1 VANDATTASAILI
14 EEADRR
20 DWCGD
25 YDAIITRINGRITA
39 FQFDDRVISYNAS
52 RRVEVTVSFWVTQSG
67 SYEGRGEPD
76 EDDVDW
82 NEVDNYEVHEVL
94 RSLTR
99 GDYDFQVDDDT
110 TQDFE
115 TEVSE
120 S

>member
-1 VANDATTASAILI
+1 
-14 EEADRR
+14 
-20 DWCGD
+20 
-25 YDAIITRINGRITA
+25 
-39 FQFDDRVISYNAS
+39 
-52 RRVEVTVSFWVTQSG
+52 
-67 SYEGRGEPD
+67 
-76 EDDVDW
+76 
-82 NEVDNYEVHEVL
+82 VL